1 MEVEAT
7 QFALIVGVIM
17 ALIKV
22 VEMIISKYFGL
33 EKQVANHLTHR
44 LEEMKEAEASNAD
57 RIVEAINNMHISLLK
72 EISRK

>member
-22 VEMIISKYFGL
+22 LEMIISKYFGL
-33 EKQVANHLTHR
+33 EKQVANHLAHR
-44 LEEMKEAEASNAD
+44 LEEMKECEAGNAD
-57 RIVEAINNMHISLLK
+57 RIIEAIHALHIDILK
-72 EISRK
+72 ELKK